1 MRRAILVL
9 SLVLVAGVAQ
19 ARDVH
24 MSCNVDSR
32 YSLTTEDGGY
42 LFTQTRPTPV
52 RVAISNGGLSVDG
65 RAANLSA
72 GDQGRVRQF
81 ESELSE
87 LLPQS
92 REVATEA
99 IGIAFDALSEV
110 ARALAS
116 DPRTTIENLNRSRA
130 IALREVNAR
139 PIFIFSHN
147 DDGISAVIDPI
158 LSEFVPDIAGGA
170 ARLAFKAI
178 FASDKER
185 AAMEARMD
193 RMGQTLDQQI
203 DARAKALEPLA
214 DSICQRLKRMDALDN
229 ALDYRLPGG
238 GRVELLSVERPET
251 VQTP

>member
-1 MRRAILVL
+1 MQRTILVL
-9 SLVLVAGVAQ
+9 SLALAAGAVQ

-24 MSCNVDSR
+24 VSCNVDSR
-32 YSLTTEDGGY
+32 YSLTTENGGY
-42 LFTQTRPTPV
+42 LFTQTHAAPG

-72 GDQGRVRQF
+72 SDQSRVRQF
-81 ESELSE
+81 ESELSQ
-87 LLPQS
+87 LLPES

-110 ARALAS
+110 ARTLAS
-116 DPRTTIENLNRSRA
+116 NPRQTIDKLNQSRVT
-130 IALREVNAR
+130 ALREINSR
-139 PIFIFSHN
+139 PAFMFSR
-147 DDGISAVIDPI
+147 DDDAIDAVITPI
-158 LSEFVPDIAGGA
+158 VSEFVPEIVGGA
-170 ARLAFKAI
+170 VTLAFKSI

-185 AAMEARMD
+185 AAMAVRMN
-193 RMGQTLDQQI
+193 RMGQTLDQQV

-214 DSICQRLKRMDALDN
+214 DSMCQRLKRMDALDN

-238 GRVELLSVERPET
+238 GRVELLSVDKPET